1 MNDLIMQIVLGC
13 ASVVI
18 TACVTYA
25 TKKVTA
31 WLEDKKL
38 LNGVTEAVNYA
49 YQLCKTK
56 KITKEERKETALS
69 YLKSKGVTVSD
80 DVADMLIESVI
91 GGINTALEK
100 KETTVEEA

>member
-1 MNDLIMQIVLGC
+1 MNELVMQIILGC

-18 TACVTYA
+18 TACVTVA

-49 YQLCKTK
+49 GQLCKTN
-56 KITKEERKETALS
+56 KITKDQRKATALS
-69 YLKSKGVTVSD
+69 YLKTKGIDVPD

-91 GGINTALEK
+91 GGINTALNK
-100 KETTVEEA
+100 TEEA